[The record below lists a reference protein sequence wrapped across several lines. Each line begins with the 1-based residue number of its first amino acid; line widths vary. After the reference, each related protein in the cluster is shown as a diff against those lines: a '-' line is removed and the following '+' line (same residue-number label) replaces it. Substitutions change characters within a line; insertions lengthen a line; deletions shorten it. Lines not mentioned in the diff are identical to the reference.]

1 MSDPEIVER
10 QAIYSGFISVDRVKV
25 RLSGGAEVWRD
36 IERHGAA
43 AAILPYDPERGCALV
58 VRQFRAPVFV
68 ARGDMDIEEACAGE
82 IVQEAPRTAARRE
95 ALEELGVL
103 LHGLEEVACVWSSP
117 GVSDE
122 QVSLYLAPYGQNDLV
137 ERGGGVAAE
146 HEDIQVVER
155 GLPDMAASAD
165 RGLISDVKLLV
176 LIQTLRLR
184 QPALFRQGN
193 ADVVTGKDTAD
204 PDPMPI
210 HVQAPRLRRAAVH

>member
-1 MSDPEIVER
+1 MSHPEVVER

-25 RLSGGAEVWRD
+25 RLSDGAEVWRD

-43 AAILPYDPERGCALV
+43 AAILPYDPERCCALM

-68 ARGDMDIEEACAGE
+68 ARGDPDIEEACAGE

-103 LHGLEEVACVWSSP
+103 LRVLEDVGCVWSSP

-122 QVSLYLAPYGQNDLV
+122 QVSLYLAPYGQSDLV
-137 ERGGGVAAE
+137 ERGGRVPAE

-155 GLPDMAASAD
+155 SLPDMAASAD
-165 RGLISDVKLLV
+165 SGLISDVKLLV

-184 QPALFRQGN
+184 QPALFEQGIPEPVEATN
-193 ADVVTGKDTAD
+193 DPRPDQSTAL
-204 PDPMPI
+204 
-210 HVQAPRLRRAAVH
+210 VRGPRLRRAAVH